1 MMRRPVS
8 LGILALG
15 LLCLSCQRHT
25 PPPAGHPSPPEISS
39 AVVTPAG
46 QTTGRDLLGQV
57 QTDPRSTSQVMA
69 RISGISVLSI
79 DHFPGDRVRRGER
92 VMVIMS
98 PDFFS
103 AESEFSSLLSS
114 SPGGDVRGLKRL
126 AIRKLRLL
134 GASREEIDRLEKTRS
149 PTDRYEVRAP
159 RSGTLMRVGPSVG
172 TRVAIGDLLFVVSDL
187 RHLWV
192 SAFLYP
198 GENAGLS
205 KGTQVQV
212 FPLHDLSR
220 GVPGTILRVA
230 PFIDPQTRTIPLRI
244 GIDNSGNLFRPD
256 AWVHVRIP
264 IRPGEGE
271 PLLRLSAGAVVRRA
285 DGKTGVFL
293 LRGTQPPRF
302 VPVKVLGRD
311 KGEAVVS
318 GNLAAGDRVVVRGLL
333 PLLAEENARIAG
345 EGGG

>member
-25 PPPAGHPSPPEISS
+25 PPPPAHSSPPEISA

-46 QTTGRDLLGQV
+46 KTTGRDLLGQV

-114 SPGGDVRGLKRL
+114 SGGNVRGLKHL

-134 GASREEIDRLEKTRS
+134 GASREEIARLEKTRS

-187 RHLWV
+187 HHLWV

-205 KGTQVQV
+205 KGTPVQV

-220 GVPGTILRVA
+220 GAPGTILRVA

-244 GIDNSGNLFRPD
+244 GIDNSRNLFRPD

-264 IRPGEGE
+264 IRPGGGG
-271 PLLRLSAGAVVRRA
+271 PLLRLAAGAIVRRA

-293 LRGTQPPRF
+293 LHGGDPPHF
-302 VPVKVLGRD
+302 VPVEVVGRD

-318 GNLAAGDRVVVRGLL
+318 GALLAGDRVAVRGLL
-333 PLLAEENARIAG
+333 PLLAKENGRIAG

>member
-8 LGILALG
+8 LGIFALG
-15 LLCLSCQRHT
+15 LLCLSCQRQT
-25 PPPAGHPSPPEISS
+25 PPPAVHSSPPQISS
-39 AVVTPAG
+39 AVVAPAG
-46 QTTGRDLLGQV
+46 ETMGRDLLGQV

-79 DHFPGDRVRRGER
+79 DHFPGDRVTQGER
-92 VMVIMS
+92 VMTLMS

-114 SPGGDVRGLKRL
+114 SSGGNVRGLKRL

-159 RSGTLMRVGPSVG
+159 RSGTLLRVGPSVG

-205 KGTQVQV
+205 KGMSVQV

-220 GVPGTILRVA
+220 GAPGTILRVA

-256 AWVHVRIP
+256 AWVHVRVP
-264 IRPGEGE
+264 VHPGGGGA
-271 PLLRLSAGAVVRRA
+271 LLRLPAEALVRRA

-293 LRGTQPPRF
+293 LHGTESPRF
-302 VPVKVLGRD
+302 VPVVVFGRD

-318 GNLAAGDRVVVRGLL
+318 GALQAGDRVVVRGLL
-333 PLLAEENARIAG
+333 PLLAGENSRIAG
-345 EGGG
+345 EEGG